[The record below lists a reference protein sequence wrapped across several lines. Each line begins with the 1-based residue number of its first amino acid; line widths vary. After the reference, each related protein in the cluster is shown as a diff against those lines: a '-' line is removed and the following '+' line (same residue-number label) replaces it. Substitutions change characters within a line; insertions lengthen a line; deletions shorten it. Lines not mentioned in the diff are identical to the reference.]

1 MDPARQQRLFRFRY
15 KQIADM
21 FYRSYSS
28 RRSRLGPGPRQ
39 RGPFTRLGR
48 GTSLAE
54 SRRMLRS
61 RRLVALLL
69 IALPA
74 CRKDGSPPLKVTG
87 APTGE
92 VSSARPV
99 LRATFDHPVVIAD
112 AIGKP
117 ATAPPLRI
125 EPALKGRFEW
135 IDARTV
141 AFTPDDAL
149 PRATRF
155 TMLVPAGTRAL
166 DGARVKDDVRWAIET
181 PRPTAHLSLPPSSIV
196 VEPERWAAPDQAVT
210 IELSQPAR
218 AAAVRKACTYRHEDE
233 EVAAEVSA
241 PGEELPERQRFVV
254 TPGQPLVRGA
264 GWKLRCDER
273 LVGVEGP
280 LGIEEPVEIAF
291 HTFGP
296 LRVVKI
302 GPRGDQVDIDSAAI
316 TIELSTPP
324 APDAPLP
331 LVVEPKLEG
340 FPERATVER
349 ATITFR
355 SGALAPNTDYKIT
368 VAGDLRDVFGQT
380 LGAPT
385 AASFRTGDARPRL
398 DLQTGQWV
406 VEASRAGYVAW
417 ERNLSSVELEAAAIP
432 EARLPDLLGAL
443 NWWDDKAVDFSKL
456 KLKSTKTTIAINGRQ
471 NHWEQLALNPP
482 KLLGKRAAG
491 PGIFYFAAT
500 APETA
505 ASPREPA
512 RPHEALVNITNL
524 GLTTKMA
531 AAAGLVWVTHL
542 DSGEPA
548 PGADVVVR
556 DREGKVLWRGKA
568 DGDGVAVTPGLA
580 ALLKRKTPPPA
591 AARNGDGDGAEGED
605 GTCDECD
612 DGDGMAGGGRERPHD
627 LYVVAHAGAATGS
640 DITWVD
646 PVRDGGF
653 SAWNFHVSPDFDP
666 QPVRLRGFLH
676 SDRGLYRPGDS
687 VHLRGLA
694 RTMRLGQGL
703 RVPTARKVK
712 LTVSDPRGDV
722 VVDRALSITRFGGFS
737 IDVPL
742 PADARLGDWS
752 VQASLPE
759 GTFREQFS
767 VEEYRPAAF
776 EVKAHAERPYVVS
789 GGRLRLDADARY
801 FYGSPV
807 RKGKITWRVHSR
819 SRAQSVAAFPGFV
832 FEDETEWDSWYERSR
847 ESEAFVAEEE
857 KSLDR
862 DGHSRYVLDIDAKD
876 LTDSRDYLVTA
887 EVHDETNQRVAANIA
902 VPVHRS
908 GVYLGLHTS
917 SPVAEAGRPLRI
929 KVVAV
934 DPEGKQTA
942 ARARLRLVR
951 RNWSCAW
958 ETWGYR
964 GSYRC
969 DKKENDVA
977 SNEVALAA
985 TGAPAEVA
993 FTIPAAGDFLIIA
1006 EAKDGRGNP
1015 TTTATYVW
1023 AWGGGE
1029 PPWRADDSSRFEL
1042 IPDKASYHAG
1052 ETAHLLL
1059 KAPFKTA
1066 TGLVTIE
1073 REGILEKRL
1082 WKLESGAQVLDVP
1095 IRDSYGPNIYV
1106 SVLLARGRSGPGPRG
1121 LPMMRMGMASL
1132 SVETEARRL
1141 TVAVAT
1147 DRESYR
1153 PGEKVTAT
1161 VTVKDAAGKPVQA
1174 EVALAAADEGVL
1186 SLIAYKTP
1194 DPLPTFYAPWGL
1206 GVRTATQYERL
1217 AQLPEPGEDRYAT
1230 GGDSVGRPGTI
1241 RSRFLATAY
1250 WNPRLETDAE
1260 GRATVHF
1267 DAPDN
1272 LTAFRLMATAA
1283 DAGDRFGAGD
1293 RRFTVRKPL
1302 QLMAAMPRFLEV
1314 GDEAAGGVVLIN
1326 ETGKA
1331 GTATIEASAQGAAVL
1346 GGKTSR
1352 EVSVPA
1358 GGRVAVSFPVH
1369 AKKEGEARLRYTA
1382 RLGTEQD
1389 GLEVKIPVGFPAP
1402 LETALVAEGETR
1414 GSEALAVKLPNG
1426 ALAAGGTLE
1435 VSVDPDGLAGI
1446 EEGLRALIEYPY
1458 GCLEQTT
1465 SRVIPLLAVEDLARS
1480 LQIKGLDGPR
1490 LQRFISAGVEKIGRF
1505 QTEEGGY
1512 TLWIGGNQPEPYLTA
1527 FALWGLY
1534 LAQKGGHPVDQR
1546 RIDGGV
1552 DYLRRTL
1559 DQRATGGVHNE
1570 LGEMGSR
1577 AFALHVLA
1585 LLGKPEPPAAT
1596 RLFEKRGELPRFGTA
1611 FLARALSASLGPNDP
1626 TVVDLV
1632 NELVHAVEPTS
1643 EGAARVPEPSGPAL
1657 SWYMSDDTRTSAIV
1671 ADTLI
1676 DLRPDDPHIGEL
1688 VRGLMGARRDPYWM
1702 TTQDYLYSLVAVT
1715 RWARA
1720 RQAEKVS
1727 VNVALGE
1734 RALLA
1739 TTLGGGAGGA
1749 GGSAGGSRVRHVSV
1763 PLAEVERAGGKLVV
1777 GARGGN
1783 LHYAVSARFR
1793 RGLAAQ
1799 AAEAGHGIDL
1809 ERAYLDPETDQPVS
1823 SFKVGQT
1830 VRVRV
1835 TVTAPE
1841 PLTHVA
1847 IVDRL
1852 PAGFEPINTRFRTSA
1867 AGGKESREEGE
1878 APEQGEGDE
1887 GWGWTEL
1894 SYRELHDDHV
1904 ELFVD
1909 SLWRGRSTFDYLVR
1923 ATTAG
1928 KYVVPAATAEEMY
1941 HPAVHARL
1949 PLQRIEVREK

>member
-1 MDPARQQRLFRFRY
+1 MP
-15 KQIADM
+15 
-21 FYRSYSS
+21 
-28 RRSRLGPGPRQ
+28 
-39 RGPFTRLGR
+39 
-48 GTSLAE
+48 
-54 SRRMLRS
+54 RS
-61 RRLVALLL
+61 RRLVLLAVAALVPL
-69 IALPA
+69 AT
-74 CRKDGSPPLKVTG
+74 CRKDGSPPLKVVGTPSG
-87 APTGE
+87 AVSTPRPE
-92 VSSARPV
+92 V
-99 LRATFDHPVVIAD
+99 RATFDHAVAPAD
-112 AIGKP
+112 AVGQP
-117 ATAPPLRI
+117 ATAPPLHI

-135 IDARTV
+135 VDARTI
-141 AFTPDDAL
+141 AFTPDDAV
-149 PRATRF
+149 PRATHF
-155 TMLVPAGTRAL
+155 TVEVPAGTRAL
-166 DGARVKDDVRWAIET
+166 DGARVKDDARWAFET
-181 PRPTAHLSLPPSSIV
+181 PRPTARLSLAPSPIAD
-196 VEPERWAAPDQAVT
+196 PAWWAPPDQAVT

-218 AAAVRKACTYRHEDE
+218 AAAVHKACKFRHDDD
-233 EVAAEVSA
+233 EVAADVRA
-241 PGEELPERQRFVV
+241 PAAEDAAGQQRFVI
-254 TPGQPLVRGA
+254 TPSTPLTRA
-264 GWKLRCDER
+264 TDWKLRCDER

-280 LGIEEPVEIAF
+280 LGLAAPVEIAF

-296 LRVVKI
+296 LRLVKI

-324 APDAPLP
+324 AAGAPLP

-340 FPERATVER
+340 FPERATVDGS
-349 ATITFR
+349 TITFR
-355 SGALAPNTDYKIT
+355 SGALAPNTNYKIT

-380 LGAPT
+380 LGAPAT
-385 AASFRTGDARPRL
+385 ASFATGDARPRL

-417 ERNLSSVELEAAAIP
+417 ERNLSTVDLEAAAIP
-432 EARLPDLLGAL
+432 EARLPDLLGVL
-443 NWWDDKAVDFSKL
+443 NWWDDKSVDFAKL
-456 KLKSTKTTIAINGRQ
+456 KLKSVRTTLALSGRQ
-471 NHWEQLALNPP
+471 NHWEQLKLDPA
-482 KLLGKRAAG
+482 KLLGKRATG

-505 ASPREPA
+505 ASARETAPPR
-512 RPHEALVNITNL
+512 EALVNITNL

-531 AAAGLVWVTHL
+531 VAAGLVWVTHL
-542 DSGEPA
+542 DSGAPA
-548 PGADVVVR
+548 PGAEVAIR
-556 DREGKVLWRGKA
+556 DRDGKVLWRGKA
-568 DGDGVAVTPGLA
+568 DGDGVAITPGRA
-580 ALLKRKTPPPA
+580 ALLKHKAPPPA
-591 AARNGDGDGAEGED
+591 AARDGDGEEQED
-605 GTCDECD
+605 GTCEECD
-612 DGDGMAGGGRERPHD
+612 DGDGTAWGRGHERPHD
-627 LYVVAHAGAATGS
+627 LYVVAHAGSASGT
-640 DITWVD
+640 DVTWVD
-646 PVRDGGF
+646 PARDGGF
-653 SAWNFHVSPDFDP
+653 SAWNFHVSPDDDP

-676 SDRGLYRPGDS
+676 SDRGLYRPGDT

-703 RVPTARKVK
+703 RVPAARKVK

-722 VVDRALSITRFGGFS
+722 VIDRALAITRFGGFS
-737 IDVPL
+737 VDVPL
-742 PADARLGDWS
+742 PADTRLGDWS
-752 VQASLPE
+752 VQAALPE

-807 RKGKITWRVHSR
+807 RKGKIVWRVHSR
-819 SRAQSVAAFPGFV
+819 PRAESVPAFPGFV

-857 KSLDR
+857 KTLDR
-862 DGHSRYVLDIDAKD
+862 DGRSRYALDIDAKD

-887 EVHDETNQRVAANIA
+887 EVHDETNQRVAANIS

-908 GVYLGLHTS
+908 GVYLGLRVG
-917 SPVAEAGRPLRI
+917 SPVAEAGRPLRV

-942 ARARLRLVR
+942 AHARLRLVR
-951 RNWSCAW
+951 RSWSCAW
-958 ETWGYR
+958 EAWGYR

-969 DKKENDVA
+969 DKKEGDVA
-977 SNEVALAA
+977 SNDVALAA
-985 TGAPAEVA
+985 TGAPAEVS
-993 FTIPAAGDFLIIA
+993 FTIPAAGDFLIMA
-1006 EAKDGRGNP
+1006 DAKDARGNP

-1023 AWGGGE
+1023 AWGDGE
-1029 PPWRADDSSRFEL
+1029 PPWRADDSSRFEI
-1042 IPDKASYHAG
+1042 IPDKPSYHPG

-1059 KAPFKTA
+1059 KAPFKKA

-1095 IRDSYGPNIYV
+1095 IRDSYGPNVYV

-1132 SVETEARRL
+1132 TVETEARRL

-1153 PGEKVTAT
+1153 PGDKVTAT

-1230 GGDSVGRPGTI
+1230 GGDSAGRPGTM

-1260 GRATVHF
+1260 GRATVRF

-1283 DAGDRFGAGD
+1283 DAGDRFGAGE

-1326 ETGKA
+1326 ETGQP
-1331 GTATIEASAQGAAVL
+1331 GTALVEASAQGAAVL
-1346 GGKTSR
+1346 AGKTAR

-1358 GGRVAVSFPVH
+1358 GARVAVTFPVH

-1382 RLGTEQD
+1382 RLGAEQD
-1389 GLEVKIPVGFPAP
+1389 GLEIKIPVGFPAP

-1414 GSEALAVKLPNG
+1414 GSETVAVKLPDG
-1426 ALAAGGTLE
+1426 ALTAGGTLE
-1435 VSVDPDGLAGI
+1435 LSVDPDGLAGI

-1490 LQRFISAGVEKIGRF
+1490 LQRFIRAGVEKIGRF
-1505 QTEEGGY
+1505 QTEDGGY
-1512 TLWIGGNQPEPYLTA
+1512 SLWIGGNQPEPYLTA

-1552 DYLRRTL
+1552 AYLRQTL
-1559 DQRATGGVHNE
+1559 DQQAAGGVHNE

-1596 RLFEKRGELPRFGTA
+1596 RLFEKRGTLPRFGTA
-1611 FLARALSASLGPNDP
+1611 FLARALSASLGPDDP
-1626 TVVDLV
+1626 AVVDLV
-1632 NELVHAVEPTS
+1632 NELVHAVEPT
-1643 EGAARVPEPSGPAL
+1643 GPGTARVLEPGGRAL

-1676 DLRPDDPHIGEL
+1676 DLRPEDPHIGEL
-1688 VRGLMGARRDPYWM
+1688 VRGLMSARRDSDWM
-1702 TTQDYLYSLVAVT
+1702 STQDYLYSLVALT

-1720 RQAEKVS
+1720 RQSEKVS
-1727 VNVALGE
+1727 VNVELGQ

-1739 TTLGGGAGGA
+1739 TTLGGAGGGGA
-1749 GGSAGGSRVRHVSV
+1749 GGGSRVRHVSV
-1763 PLAEVERAGGKLVV
+1763 PLADVERAGGKLVV
-1777 GARGGN
+1777 AARGGN
-1783 LHYAVSARFR
+1783 LHYAVSARYR
-1793 RGLAAQ
+1793 RALTQQ
-1799 AAEAGHGIDL
+1799 AAAAGHGIDL
-1809 ERAYLDPETDQPVS
+1809 ERAYLDPQTDLPVS

-1835 TVTAPE
+1835 IVNAPE
-1841 PLTHVA
+1841 HLTHVA
-1847 IVDRL
+1847 IVDRI
-1852 PAGFEPINTRFRTSA
+1852 PAGFEAINTRFRTTA
-1867 AGGKESREEGE
+1867 EGGKETRDD
-1878 APEQGEGDE
+1878 EQGHD
-1887 GWGWTEL
+1887 GWGWSEL
-1894 SYRELHDDHV
+1894 SYRELHDDRV

-1909 SLWRGRSTFDYLVR
+1909 QLWRGRSTFEYLVR

-1941 HPAVHARL
+1941 QPAVHARL
-1949 PLQRIEVREK
+1949 ALRRIEVR